1 MKNKKFTAL
10 RNNIYMLK
18 TLYKLH
24 PKYVII
30 TTILN
35 IINITFSMLYSTYFL
50 GIFVQSIVD
59 RKPIENI
66 IAFVIPM
73 LLIHLLLNFINSFY
87 NVKSK
92 EWLCLLENEMKKAI
106 YEKSMALDIECFEN
120 PEFYDD
126 FVFANQNVF
135 NKSIDVLQTFTS
147 FIGFISGF
155 GVMFSFFAQASV
167 SFIIISIAFM
177 FFNLFMGKK
186 IAKKEYE
193 FDESMIP
200 VERKYDYINR
210 VMVMPE
216 YAIEMRITTV
226 FDVIKQI
233 LVEAT
238 DKHSLNIKLKYK
250 NITILNCISLLFGF
264 GLVTFLVT
272 VISVIKIYYFQTMSV
287 AMYFPLLGA
296 IADFSWRSSVF
307 VGMINGI
314 YKNFLYIDRFKTFL
328 NKQPDIK
335 SKPDAVAVGDFENIQ
350 FNNISFKYR
359 NSETEVLSNVN
370 LSIKRGE
377 KVAIV
382 GENGAGKTTLMNLF
396 LRLYDPVEG
405 TILYNGT
412 NIRELD
418 LEGYRN
424 RIGVVYQ
431 DFQIYSDSIKNNI
444 TMGYTVPEEK
454 IKTVA
459 KTAGIDTKINTLNN
473 GYDSFLS
480 SEVFENGTQLSGGE
494 KQKIAISR
502 IYVQSHDVFIFD
514 EPTSALD
521 PIAEAKLYDQ
531 LKNNFQGKTVIF
543 VTHRLSSA
551 KIADHIY
558 FLEKGKVTETGTHD
572 QLMKLN
578 GSYAQMYHMQADYY
592 IDNKEDEN
600 EESN

>member
-1 MKNKKFTAL
+1 MKKTKFITL
-10 RNNIYMLK
+10 KNNIFIFK

-24 PKYVII
+24 PKFVIF
-30 TTILN
+30 TTLLN
-35 IINITFSMLYSTYFL
+35 IVNITFSMLYSTYFL
-50 GIFVQSIVD
+50 GFFVQNIVD

-66 IAFVIPM
+66 ISFVVPM
-73 LLIHLLLNFINSFY
+73 LIFHLLLNFINSYY

-92 EWLCLLENEMKKAI
+92 EWLCLLENEMKKSI
-106 YEKSMALDIECFEN
+106 YEKSKTLDIVCFEN

-126 FVFANQNVF
+126 FVFSNQNIF

-155 GVMFSFFAQASV
+155 GVMFSFFAQASI
-167 SFIIISIAFM
+167 SFIIISVAFM

-193 FDESMIP
+193 YDESMTP
-200 VERKYDYINR
+200 VNRKYDYINR
-210 VMVMPE
+210 VLIMPE

-226 FDVIKQI
+226 FHVIKQI
-233 LVEAT
+233 LDEAKE
-238 DKHSLNIKLKYK
+238 KHSLNIKFKYK

-272 VISVIKIYYFQTMSV
+272 IISVIKIYYFQTMSV
-287 AMYFPLLGA
+287 AQYFPLLGA

-314 YKNFLYIDRFKTFL
+314 YKNSLYIERFKTFL
-328 NKQPDIK
+328 NKQPQIK
-335 SKPDAVAVGDFENIQ
+335 SKPNALAVGDFENISFQ
-350 FNNISFKYR
+350 NISFKYT
-359 NSETEVLSNVN
+359 NSDTKALSNVSI
-370 LSIKRGE
+370 SIKRGE
-377 KVAIV
+377 RIAIV

-405 TILYNGT
+405 AILYNGID
-412 NIRELD
+412 IRNLNLD
-418 LEGYRN
+418 EYRN

-431 DFQIYSDSIKNNI
+431 DFQMYADTVRNNI
-444 TMGYTVPEEK
+444 SMGYPVSEEE
-454 IKTVA
+454 IERVA
-459 KTAGIDTKINTLNN
+459 KTVGIDAKINTLK
-473 GYDSFLS
+473 DSYQSYLT

-502 IYVQSHDVFIFD
+502 IYIQKHEVFIFD

-521 PIAEAKLYDQ
+521 PVAEAKIFDQ
-531 LKNNFQGKTVIF
+531 LKNSFKDKTVVF

-558 FLEKGKVTETGTHD
+558 FLENGKVTENGTHD
-572 QLMKLN
+572 QLMELN

-592 IDNKEDEN
+592 IDGN
-600 EESN
+600 EGEE